1 MNIKQSLIKQ
11 TLVVSSTLLALLI
24 AGSTLADDGA
34 KLDKRGDRIDKRLD
48 EKGEHIDKRLDKKAE
63 RINHRLDKRADRRK

>member
-1 MNIKQSLIKQ
+1 MKQSLIKQ

-24 AGSTLADDGA
+24 AGSALADDGS
-34 KLDKRGDRIDKRLD
+34 KLDKHGDRIDKRLD

>member
-1 MNIKQSLIKQ
+1 MKQSLIKQ
-11 TLVVSSTLLALLI
+11 TLIVSSTLLALLI
-24 AGSTLADDGA
+24 AGSAMADDGS